1 MDQRY
6 SIDTNTRG
14 GAEWFQRWAVRR
26 LVYFFLGVWPFMV
39 IGLYPFWRA
48 TAEGYGRWGYA
59 FWWALI
65 LGVPAGYLFHLFSM
79 AIDAAKVT
87 NAQARAEAEAAAR
100 EAAKTPEQRA
110 AEAAAREAETAQR
123 RAEMRQQFIGLHL
136 GDSVGMMYGRGHVGG
151 VPQGQHVELAR
162 EDASKN
168 IIIFGGTGGGKT
180 SRSIN
185 PLLRQLFMQNAGAL
199 IFDIKTDFYKEVG
212 ALTNMA
218 GRSFKVV
225 GDGGMTLNLFRGCT
239 PELAASYL
247 KSCFL
252 VQGQGTGDGAFWVD
266 SSVEMAR
273 HCLNLLNL
281 LRPHQYSIAGL
292 YDIVF
297 DNEARNALVL
307 EGTEKL
313 SEMSDRDQRLFN
325 QSSRFFVNVW
335 NEHDE
340 KLRKNILGTMNAV
353 LSPFAHPDMVD
364 AFSTGS
370 EQGEADM
377 TELVNDGAVF
387 LVNLPMTKYG
397 REGARFAYLLVKL
410 RFMNMMRERRT
421 RQDWNQDRP
430 VAFVCDEYQA
440 IVDPISDTDFWDKSR
455 STRTIGIVSMQGVA
469 SLVHALGNNRSV
481 AEAILQNFR
490 QRIIFR
496 TEDEATLR
504 HIRDVLG
511 QVDVH
516 VTSTGTSESESE
528 SYNGQMTAFGP
539 QVSRSYS
546 ESESSNTSIQ
556 RQDVFG
562 SNDMRSLSADYCLF
576 VGNVGDRAVDEVLAV
591 KPLYV

>member
-1 MDQRY
+1 MARIDINTKGGSEWLNHWAKLRIGYFTIGTWIGITLALRFFVPGFVWGY
-6 SIDTNTRG
+6 SI
-14 GAEWFQRWAVRR
+14 
-26 LVYFFLGVWPFMV
+26 
-39 IGLYPFWRA
+39 
-48 TAEGYGRWGYA
+48 
-59 FWWALI
+59 WWALP
-65 LGVPAGYLFHLFSM
+65 LGIVGGFLYLLIWM
-79 AIDAAKVT
+79 GKQTADVQLEREKEAII
-87 NAQARAEAEAAAR
+87 EAS
-100 EAAKTPEQRA
+100 KTPEQRA
-110 AEAAAREAETAQR
+110 AEAAEREAEAVQR

-136 GDSVGMMYGRGHVGG
+136 GDSVGMMHGRGHVGG

-199 IFDIKTDFYKEVG
+199 IFDIKTDFIKEVG

-252 VQGQGTGDGAFWVD
+252 VQGQGSGDGAFWVD

-273 HCLNLLNL
+273 HCLNVLNL

-297 DNEARNALVL
+297 DNAARDALVA
-307 EGTEKL
+307 EGAEKL
-313 SEMSDRDQRLFN
+313 SEMNDRDQRLFI
-325 QSSRFFVNVW
+325 QSQRFFVNVW

-364 AFSTGS
+364 AFSIES

-511 QVDVH
+511 QVDVLM
-516 VTSTGTSESESE
+516 TSTGYSASESETISGVNAFGGKNLSLSSSESESE
-528 SYNGQMTAFGP
+528 N
-539 QVSRSYS
+539 
-546 ESESSNTSIQ
+546 SSMQ
-556 RQDVFG
+556 RQDLFG

-576 VGNVGDRAVDEVLAV
+576 IGNIGDHAVDEVLAV
-591 KPLYV
+591 KPLYVN

>member
-1 MDQRY
+1 MDKRY
-6 SIDTNTRG
+6 SIDTNTG
-14 GAEWFQRWAVRR
+14 WGAEWFQRWAVRR

-199 IFDIKTDFYKEVG
+199 IFDIKTDFVNEVS

-364 AFSTGS
+364 AFSIES

-387 LVNLPMTKYG
+387 LVNIPMTKYG

-421 RQDWNQDRP
+421 RDDWNQDRP

>member
-1 MDQRY
+1 
-6 SIDTNTRG
+6 
-14 GAEWFQRWAVRR
+14 
-26 LVYFFLGVWPFMV
+26 
-39 IGLYPFWRA
+39 
-48 TAEGYGRWGYA
+48 
-59 FWWALI
+59 
-65 LGVPAGYLFHLFSM
+65 
-79 AIDAAKVT
+79 
-87 NAQARAEAEAAAR
+87 AEA
-100 EAAKTPEQRA
+100 
-110 AEAAAREAETAQR
+110 AQR
-123 RAEMRQQFIGLHL
+123 RADLRQQFVGLHL

-199 IFDIKTDFYKEVG
+199 IFDIKTDFVNEVS

-218 GRSFKVV
+218 GRSFKIV

-273 HCLNLLNL
+273 HCLNVLNL
-281 LRPHQYSIAGL
+281 LRPQQYSISGL

-297 DNEARNALVL
+297 DNAARDALVA
-307 EGTEKL
+307 EGAEKL
-313 SEMSDRDQRLFN
+313 SEMSDRDQRLFI
-325 QSSRFFVNVW
+325 QSQRFFVNVW

-364 AFSTGS
+364 AFSVES

-516 VTSTGTSESESE
+516 VTSTGYSASESETISGAGAFGGKQMSLSASESESE
-528 SYNGQMTAFGP
+528 
-539 QVSRSYS
+539 
-546 ESESSNTSIQ
+546 NTSIQ
-556 RQDVFG
+556 RQDLFG
-562 SNDMRSLSADYCLF
+562 ANDMRSLSADYCLF
-576 VGNVGDRAVDEVLAV
+576 VGNVGDRAVDEVLTV

>member
-1 MDQRY
+1 MNQRY
-6 SIDTNTRG
+6 KIDLNTKQG
-14 GAEWFQRWAVRR
+14 EKWLNRWIILRM
-26 LVYFFLGVWPFMV
+26 VYFGLGSWLGLV
-39 IGLYPFWRA
+39 IGLYPFWRHLPGA
-48 TAEGYGRWGYA
+48 YYRWEYA
-59 FWWALI
+59 FLWAVPLGLVGGFFYLLI
-65 LGVPAGYLFHLFSM
+65 VK
-79 AIDAAKVT
+79 AAEASEAL
-87 NAQARAEAEAAAR
+87 NAQAKAKAEAAAR
-100 EAAKTPEQRA
+100 EAEKTPEQRA
-110 AEAAAREAETAQR
+110 AEAAA
-123 RAEMRQQFIGLHL
+123 MRQQFIGLYL
-136 GDSVGMMYGRGHVGG
+136 GESTGMMHSRGHVGG
-151 VPQGQHVELAR
+151 VPKGQHVELAR

-199 IFDIKTDFYKEVG
+199 IFDIKTDFINEVS

-218 GRSFKVV
+218 GRSFKIV

-252 VQGQGTGDGAFWVD
+252 VQGQGSGDSAFWVD

-281 LRPHQYSIAGL
+281 LRPHQYSIASL

-297 DNEARNALVL
+297 DNEARDALVA
-307 EGTEKL
+307 EGAEKL
-313 SEMSDRDQRLFN
+313 PEMSDRDQRLFI
-325 QSSRFFVNVW
+325 QSQRFFINVW

-340 KLRKNILGTMNAV
+340 KLRKNILGTMNSV

-364 AFSTGS
+364 AFSAGS
-370 EQGEADM
+370 DLGEADM

-421 RQDWNQDRP
+421 KPDWNQDRP

-504 HIRDVLG
+504 HVRDVLG
-511 QVDVH
+511 QVDVLM
-516 VTSTGTSESESE
+516 TSTGYSASESETLSGVNAFGGKQMSLSSSESESE
-528 SYNGQMTAFGP
+528 N
-539 QVSRSYS
+539 
-546 ESESSNTSIQ
+546 SSLQ
-556 RQDVFG
+556 RQDLFG

-576 VGNVGDRAVDEVLAV
+576 IGNIGDHAVDEVLAV
-591 KPLYV
+591 KPLYVN

>member
-1 MDQRY
+1 MDKRY

-199 IFDIKTDFYKEVG
+199 IFDIKTDFIKEVG

-218 GRSFKVV
+218 GRSFKIV

-252 VQGQGTGDGAFWVD
+252 VQGQGSGDSAFWVD

-281 LRPHQYSIAGL
+281 LRPHQYSIASL

-421 RQDWNQDRP
+421 KPEWNQDRP

-469 SLVHALGNNRSV
+469 SLVHALGNNKAV

-516 VTSTGTSESESE
+516 VTSTGYSASESETLSGVNAFGGKQLSLSSSESESE
-528 SYNGQMTAFGP
+528 
-539 QVSRSYS
+539 
-546 ESESSNTSIQ
+546 NTSIQ
-556 RQDVFG
+556 RQDLFG
-562 SNDMRSLSADYCLF
+562 ANDMRSLSADYCLF

>member
-1 MDQRY
+1 MDKRY
-6 SIDTNTRG
+6 SIDTNTG
-14 GAEWFQRWAVRR
+14 WGAEWFQRWAVRR

-79 AIDAAKVT
+79 ALDAAKVT

-199 IFDIKTDFYKEVG
+199 IFDIKTDFVNEVS

-225 GDGGMTLNLFRGCT
+225 GDGGMTLNLFRGCS

-252 VQGQGTGDGAFWVD
+252 VQGQGSGDGAFWVD

-313 SEMSDRDQRLFN
+313 AEMSDKDQRLFN

-364 AFSTGS
+364 AFSIES

-469 SLVHALGNNRSV
+469 SLVHSLGNNKAV

-516 VTSTGTSESESE
+516 VTSTGYSASESETLSGVNAFGGKQMSLSSSESES
-528 SYNGQMTAFGP
+528 Q
-539 QVSRSYS
+539 
-546 ESESSNTSIQ
+546 NTSIQ
-556 RQDVFG
+556 RQDLFG
-562 SNDMRSLSADYCLF
+562 ANDMRSLSADYCLF

>member
-1 MDQRY
+1 MARIDINTKGGSEWLNQWAKLRIGYFTIGTWIGITLALRFFVPGFVWGY
-6 SIDTNTRG
+6 SI
-14 GAEWFQRWAVRR
+14 
-26 LVYFFLGVWPFMV
+26 
-39 IGLYPFWRA
+39 
-48 TAEGYGRWGYA
+48 
-59 FWWALI
+59 WWALP
-65 LGVPAGYLFHLFSM
+65 LGIVGGFLYLLIWM
-79 AIDAAKVT
+79 GKQTADVQLEREKEAII
-87 NAQARAEAEAAAR
+87 EAS
-100 EAAKTPEQRA
+100 KTPEQRA
-110 AEAAAREAETAQR
+110 AEAAAREAEAVQR

-136 GDSVGMMYGRGHVGG
+136 GTSTGMLYSRGHVGG
-151 VPQGQHVELAR
+151 VQQGQHVELSR

-168 IIIFGGTGGGKT
+168 VIIFGGTGGGKT

-199 IFDIKTDFYKEVG
+199 IFDIKTDFFKEVG

-252 VQGQGTGDGAFWVD
+252 VQGQGSGDGAFWVD
-266 SSVEMAR
+266 SSTEMAR

-313 SEMSDRDQRLFN
+313 SEMSDRDQRLFI
-325 QSSRFFVNVW
+325 QSQRFFVNVW

-364 AFSTGS
+364 AFSVES

-469 SLVHALGNNRSV
+469 SLVHALGNNKAV

-511 QVDVH
+511 QVDVLM
-516 VTSTGTSESESE
+516 TSTGYSASESETISGVNAFGGKQMSLSSSESESE
-528 SYNGQMTAFGP
+528 N
-539 QVSRSYS
+539 
-546 ESESSNTSIQ
+546 SSMQ
-556 RQDVFG
+556 RQDLFG

-576 VGNVGDRAVDEVLAV
+576 IGNIGDHAVDEVLAV
-591 KPLYV
+591 KPLYVN

>member
-1 MDQRY
+1 MARIDINTKGGSEWLNQWAKLRIGYFTIGTWIGITLALRFFVPGFVWGY
-6 SIDTNTRG
+6 SI
-14 GAEWFQRWAVRR
+14 
-26 LVYFFLGVWPFMV
+26 
-39 IGLYPFWRA
+39 
-48 TAEGYGRWGYA
+48 
-59 FWWALI
+59 WWALPI
-65 LGVPAGYLFHLFSM
+65 GIVGGFLYLLIWM
-79 AIDAAKVT
+79 GKQTADVQLEREKEAII
-87 NAQARAEAEAAAR
+87 EAS
-100 EAAKTPEQRA
+100 KTPEQRA
-110 AEAAAREAETAQR
+110 AEAAAREAEAVQR

-136 GDSVGMMYGRGHVGG
+136 GTSTGMLYSRGHVGG
-151 VPQGQHVELAR
+151 VQQGQHVELSR

-168 IIIFGGTGGGKT
+168 VIIFGGTGGGKT

-199 IFDIKTDFYKEVG
+199 IFDIKTDFFKEVG

-252 VQGQGTGDGAFWVD
+252 VQGQGSGDGAFWVD
-266 SSVEMAR
+266 SSTEMAR

-313 SEMSDRDQRLFN
+313 SEMSDRDQRLFI
-325 QSSRFFVNVW
+325 QSQRFFVNVW

-364 AFSTGS
+364 AFSVES

-410 RFMNMMRERRT
+410 RFMNMMRERRA

-469 SLVHALGNNRSV
+469 SLVHALGNNKAV

-511 QVDVH
+511 QVDVLM
-516 VTSTGTSESESE
+516 TSTGYSASESETISGVNAFGGKQMSLSSSESESE
-528 SYNGQMTAFGP
+528 N
-539 QVSRSYS
+539 
-546 ESESSNTSIQ
+546 SSMQ
-556 RQDVFG
+556 RQDLFG

-576 VGNVGDRAVDEVLAV
+576 IGNIGDHAVDEVLAV
-591 KPLYV
+591 KPLYVN

>member
-1 MDQRY
+1 MDKRY
-6 SIDTNTRG
+6 SIDTNTG
-14 GAEWFQRWAVRR
+14 WGAEWFQRWAVRR

-65 LGVPAGYLFHLFSM
+65 LGVPAGYLFHLFLM
-79 AIDAAKVT
+79 ALDAAKVT
-87 NAQARAEAEAAAR
+87 NAQAKAEAEAAAR

-123 RAEMRQQFIGLHL
+123 RADMRQQFIGLHL
-136 GDSVGMMYGRGHVGG
+136 GTSTGMLYSRGHVGG
-151 VPQGQHVELAR
+151 VQQGQHVELSR

-168 IIIFGGTGGGKT
+168 VIIFGGTGGGKT

-199 IFDIKTDFYKEVG
+199 IFDIKTDFYKEVQ
-212 ALTNMA
+212 ALCGMT
-218 GRSFKVV
+218 GRTFKVV
-225 GDGGMTLNLFRGCT
+225 GDSGMTLNLFRGCT
-239 PELAASYL
+239 PELASSYL

-252 VQGQGTGDGAFWVD
+252 ADGQGKGDSSFWVNGAT
-266 SSVEMAR
+266 EMSR
-273 HCLNLLNL
+273 HCLTLLRL
-281 LRPHQYSIAGL
+281 LRPEQYSIAGL
-292 YDIVF
+292 YDLIF
-297 DNEARNALVL
+297 DDNDRAALLEEGEAKV
-307 EGTEKL
+307 G
-313 SEMSDRDQRLFN
+313 EMSDRDQRFFD
-325 QSSRFFVNVW
+325 QSQRYIANVW

-340 KLRKNILGTMNAV
+340 KVMKGMKSTLDSVLG
-353 LSPFAHPDMVD
+353 PFAHPDMID

-370 EQGEADM
+370 VQGEADM

-397 REGARFAYLLVKL
+397 REGARFAYMIIKL

-421 RQDWNQDRP
+421 KPEWNQDRP
-430 VAFVCDEYQA
+430 VAYVCDEYQTV
-440 IVDPISDTDFWDKSR
+440 IDPISDVDFWDKSR
-455 STRTIGIVSMQGVA
+455 STRTIGIISMQGVA
-469 SLVHALGNNRSV
+469 SLINALGNNRSV

>member
-1 MDQRY
+1 MARIDINTKGGSEWLNHWAKLRIGYFTIGTWIGITLALRFFVPGFVWGY
-6 SIDTNTRG
+6 SI
-14 GAEWFQRWAVRR
+14 
-26 LVYFFLGVWPFMV
+26 
-39 IGLYPFWRA
+39 
-48 TAEGYGRWGYA
+48 
-59 FWWALI
+59 WWALP
-65 LGVPAGYLFHLFSM
+65 LGIVGGFLYLLIWM
-79 AIDAAKVT
+79 GKQTADVQLEREKEAII
-87 NAQARAEAEAAAR
+87 EAS
-100 EAAKTPEQRA
+100 KTPEQRA
-110 AEAAAREAETAQR
+110 SEAAAREAEAVQR
-123 RAEMRQQFIGLHL
+123 RADMRQQFIGLHL

-151 VPQGQHVELAR
+151 VPQGQHVELSR

-168 IIIFGGTGGGKT
+168 IILFGGTGGGKT

-199 IFDIKTDFYKEVG
+199 IFDIKTDFIKEVG

-252 VQGQGTGDGAFWVD
+252 VQGQGSGDGAFWVD

-281 LRPHQYSIAGL
+281 LRPHQYSIAAL

-313 SEMSDRDQRLFN
+313 AEMSDRDQRLFN

-364 AFSTGS
+364 AFSIES

-421 RQDWNQDRP
+421 KPEWNQDRP

-469 SLVHALGNNRSV
+469 SLVHALGNNKAV

-511 QVDVH
+511 QVDVLM
-516 VTSTGTSESESE
+516 TSTGYSASESETISGVNAFGGKSLSLSSSESESE
-528 SYNGQMTAFGP
+528 N
-539 QVSRSYS
+539 
-546 ESESSNTSIQ
+546 SSMQ
-556 RQDVFG
+556 RQDLFG

-576 VGNVGDRAVDEVLAV
+576 IGNIGDHAVDEVLAV
-591 KPLYV
+591 KPLYVN

>member
-1 MDQRY
+1 MPQLKY
-6 SIDTNTRG
+6 IDRNTRSGQRLISNYFKSHITIFVIASFFPFQWTLALFG
-14 GAEWFQRWAVRR
+14 GPLYRNNA
-26 LVYFFLGVWPFMV
+26 GMWP
-39 IGLYPFWRA
+39 
-48 TAEGYGRWGYA
+48 YA
-59 FWWALI
+59 IIPLAI
-65 LGVPAGYLFHLFSM
+65 AAGYFYILVRAAQCTQA
-79 AIDAAKVT
+79 AIDAENHEAI
-87 NAQARAEAEAAAR
+87 RAAER
-100 EAAKTPEQRA
+100 ERNKSPEQRA
-110 AEAAAREAETAQR
+110 AEAAARAEEEAKK
-123 RAEMRQQFIGLHL
+123 RAEMRQQFVGLKIGQ
-136 GDSVGMMYGRGHVGG
+136 STGMLNARGHVGG

-199 IFDIKTDFYKEVG
+199 IFDIKTDFVNDVSE
-212 ALTNMA
+212 LTNMT
-218 GRSFKVV
+218 GRSFKIV

-266 SSVEMAR
+266 SSTEMAR
-273 HCLNLLNL
+273 HCLNVLNL

-297 DNEARNALVL
+297 DNAARDALIA
-307 EGTEKL
+307 EGAEKL
-313 SEMSDRDQRLFN
+313 SEMSDRDQRLFI
-325 QSSRFFVNVW
+325 QSQRFFVNVW

-340 KLRKNILGTMNAV
+340 KLRKNIIGTMNAV

-364 AFSTGS
+364 AFSVES
-370 EQGEADM
+370 AQGEADM

-421 RQDWNQDRP
+421 RKDWNQDRP

-469 SLVHALGNNRSV
+469 SLVHALGNNKAV

-516 VTSTGTSESESE
+516 ITSTGTSESESE
-528 SYNGQMTAFGP
+528 SYSRGGSP
-539 QVSRSYS
+539 GSGSVSTSYS
-546 ESESSNTSIQ
+546 ASASENTSIQ
-556 RQDVFG
+556 RQDLFG
-562 SNDMRSLSADYCLF
+562 SNDMRSLSSDFCLYI
-576 VGNVGDRAVDEVLAV
+576 GNVGDRAVDEVLAV
-591 KPLYV
+591 KPLYI

>member
-1 MDQRY
+1 MARVD
-6 SIDTNTRG
+6 INTRG
-14 GAEWFQRWAVRR
+14 GSGWLNQWAKLRIG
-26 LVYFFLGVWPFMV
+26 YFWTGAWIGLV
-39 IGLYPFWRA
+39 IGLSPFWRQMLH
-48 TAEGYGRWGYA
+48 GYGRWGYA
-59 FWWALI
+59 FWWSI
-65 LGVPAGYLFHLFSM
+65 PLGIVGGYLYLLAWM
-79 AIDAAKVT
+79 GKQTAEVQRAKR
-87 NAQARAEAEAAAR
+87 NAEDIEAS
-100 EAAKTPEQRA
+100 KTLEQRA

-123 RAEMRQQFIGLHL
+123 RAEMRQQFIGLYL
-136 GDSVGMMYGRGHVGG
+136 GDSVGMMYGRGHVSG
-151 VPQGQHVELAR
+151 VYRGQHVELSR

-199 IFDIKTDFYKEVG
+199 IFDIKTDFIKEVG

-273 HCLNLLNL
+273 HCLNVLNL

-297 DNEARNALVL
+297 DNAARDALVL
-307 EGTEKL
+307 EGAEKL
-313 SEMSDRDQRLFN
+313 AEMSDRDQRLFT
-325 QSSRFFVNVW
+325 QSQRFFVNVW

-364 AFSTGS
+364 AFSIES

-421 RQDWNQDRP
+421 HQDWNQDRP

-511 QVDVH
+511 QVDVQ
-516 VTSTGTSESESE
+516 VTSTGYSASESETISGVNAFCGKNLSLSSSESESA
-528 SYNGQMTAFGP
+528 N
-539 QVSRSYS
+539 
-546 ESESSNTSIQ
+546 SSMQ
-556 RQDVFG
+556 RQDLFG
-562 SNDMRSLSADYCLF
+562 ANDMRSLSADYCLYI
-576 VGNVGDRAVDEVLAV
+576 GNIGDHAVDEVLAV
-591 KPLYV
+591 KPLYVN

>member
-1 MDQRY
+1 MDKRY
-6 SIDTNTRG
+6 SIDTNTG
-14 GAEWFQRWAVRR
+14 WGAEWFQRWAVRR

-59 FWWALI
+59 FWWALV

-79 AIDAAKVT
+79 ALDAAKVT
-87 NAQARAEAEAAAR
+87 NAQAKAEAEAAAR
-100 EAAKTPEQRA
+100 EA
-110 AEAAAREAETAQR
+110 EAAQR
-123 RAEMRQQFIGLHL
+123 RADLRQQFVGLHL
-136 GDSVGMMYGRGHVGG
+136 GDSVGMMYARGHVGG
-151 VPQGQHVELAR
+151 VPQGQHVELER

-199 IFDIKTDFYKEVG
+199 IFDIKTDFVNEVS

-273 HCLNLLNL
+273 HCLNVLNL

-297 DNEARNALVL
+297 DNAARDALVA
-307 EGTEKL
+307 EGAEKL
-313 SEMSDRDQRLFN
+313 SEMSDRDQRLFI

-364 AFSTGS
+364 AFSIES

-516 VTSTGTSESESE
+516 VTSTGYSASESETLSGVNAFGGKQMSLSSSESESE
-528 SYNGQMTAFGP
+528 
-539 QVSRSYS
+539 
-546 ESESSNTSIQ
+546 NTSIQ
-556 RQDVFG
+556 RQDLFG
-562 SNDMRSLSADYCLF
+562 ANDMRSLSADYCLF

>member
-1 MDQRY
+1 MDQQY

-14 GAEWFQRWAVRR
+14 GADWFKRWAIRR
-26 LVYFFLGVWPFMV
+26 IVYFGLGAWVGLV
-39 IGLYPFWRA
+39 IALYPFWRQMP
-48 TAEGYGRWGYA
+48 EGYGRWGYA
-59 FWWALI
+59 FWWA
-65 LGVPAGYLFHLFSM
+65 VPLAVVGGYLFHIFGM

-87 NAQARAEAEAAAR
+87 NAQANAAAEAAAR

-110 AEAAAREAETAQR
+110 AEAAAREAEAAQR
-123 RAEMRQQFIGLHL
+123 RADLRQQFVGLHL

-199 IFDIKTDFYKEVG
+199 IFDIKTDFVNEVS

-218 GRSFKVV
+218 GRSFKIV
-225 GDGGMTLNLFRGCT
+225 GDGGMTLNLFRGCS

-273 HCLNLLNL
+273 HCLNVLNL

-297 DNEARNALVL
+297 DNAARDALVA
-307 EGTEKL
+307 EGAEKL
-313 SEMSDRDQRLFN
+313 AEMSDRDQRLFI
-325 QSSRFFVNVW
+325 QSQRFFVNVW

-364 AFSTGS
+364 AFSIES

-421 RQDWNQDRP
+421 RKDWNQDRP

-516 VTSTGTSESESE
+516 VTSTGYSASESETISGAGAFGGKQMSLSASESESE
-528 SYNGQMTAFGP
+528 
-539 QVSRSYS
+539 
-546 ESESSNTSIQ
+546 NTSIQ
-556 RQDVFG
+556 RQDLFG
-562 SNDMRSLSADYCLF
+562 ANDMRSLSADYCLF
-576 VGNVGDRAVDEVLAV
+576 VGNVGDRAVDEVLTV

>member
-1 MDQRY
+1 MAQQYKIDMNTKAGKRWLNRWIVQRM
-6 SIDTNTRG
+6 
-14 GAEWFQRWAVRR
+14 
-26 LVYFFLGVWPFMV
+26 VYFGIGGWVGLV
-39 IGLYPFWRA
+39 IGLYPFWRQMP
-48 TAEGYGRWGYA
+48 GGFGRWEYA
-59 FWWALI
+59 FNWAI
-65 LGVPAGYLFHLFSM
+65 PLGVVGGFLYLLASM
-79 AIDAAKVT
+79 SRDVARTKNVQAKAQADAAS
-87 NAQARAEAEAAAR
+87 A
-100 EAAKTPEQRA
+100 EAAKTPDQRA
-110 AEAAAREAETAQR
+110 AEAAARQAEEAKLR
-123 RAEMRQQFIGLHL
+123 DEMRQQFVGLYL
-136 GDSVGMMYGRGHVGG
+136 GDSTGMMHGRGHVGG

-185 PLLRQLFMQNAGAL
+185 PLLRQLFTQNAGAL
-199 IFDIKTDFYKEVG
+199 IFDIKTDFYNEVQ
-212 ALTNMA
+212 ALCKMT
-218 GRSFKVV
+218 GRTFKLV
-225 GDGGMTLNLFRGCT
+225 GDGGMTLNLFRGCS

-252 VQGQGTGDGAFWVD
+252 VQGQGSGEGAFWVD
-266 SSVEMAR
+266 SSTEMAR
-273 HCLNLLNL
+273 HCLNVLNL

-297 DNEARNALVL
+297 DNAARDALIA
-307 EGTEKL
+307 EGAEKL
-313 SEMSDRDQRLFN
+313 SEMSDRDQRLFI
-325 QSSRFFVNVW
+325 QSQRYFVNVW

-340 KLRKNILGTMNAV
+340 KLRKNIIGTMNAV

-364 AFSTGS
+364 AFSVES
-370 EQGEADM
+370 AQGEADM

-421 RQDWNQDRP
+421 RKDWNQDRP

-469 SLVHALGNNRSV
+469 SLVHALGNNKAV

-516 VTSTGTSESESE
+516 ITSTGTSESESE
-528 SYNGQMTAFGP
+528 SYSRGGSP
-539 QVSRSYS
+539 GSGSVSTSYS
-546 ESESSNTSIQ
+546 ASASENTSIQ
-556 RQDVFG
+556 RQDLFG
-562 SNDMRSLSADYCLF
+562 SNDMRSLSSDFCLYI
-576 VGNVGDRAVDEVLAV
+576 GNVGDRAVDEVLAV
-591 KPLYV
+591 KPLYI